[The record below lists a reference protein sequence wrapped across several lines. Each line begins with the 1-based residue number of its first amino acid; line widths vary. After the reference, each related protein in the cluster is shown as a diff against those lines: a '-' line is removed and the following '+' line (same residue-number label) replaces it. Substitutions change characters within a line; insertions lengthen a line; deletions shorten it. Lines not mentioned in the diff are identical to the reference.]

1 MEKIK
6 SAVSNPIEEKKDAAA
21 QAAVAQ
27 AAYQANFKFKAAGK
41 EHEIP
46 EFLRSVIKDQKTEK
60 YMQELFEKAYGLPT
74 LKERFQETKSQFQEL
89 SQTHNYVMG
98 TIQEAQQAYRSGDL
112 DTVFELFKIDPNKVL
127 NWAVKQVEYSQMP
140 PEQRQ
145 LIEAQRAE
153 QRRNAELMKQQQY
166 MTQEQMETQTRYIGE
181 MLNLVLERP
190 DYQQISQSYDSR
202 KGRPGAFRD
211 LVAQIGE
218 SEYALTRKVLSPLE
232 AVKKAVDLLGEMPGS
247 AQQPAAAA
255 PAQTQATPQAAPA
268 KKQTLPNL
276 AEANARSNMA
286 PAKAKYRSIDDLKRR
301 HQELLGS
308 N

>member
-6 SAVSNPIEEKKDAAA
+6 SAVSNPIEDKKDAAA
-21 QAAVAQ
+21 QAAAAQ
-27 AAYQANFKFKAAGK
+27 AAYQANYKFKAAGK

-74 LKERFQETKSQFQEL
+74 LKERFQETKAQYQEL
-89 SQTHNYVMG
+89 SQNHNYVMS

-166 MTQEQMETQTRYIGE
+166 MTQEQMETQTRYISE
-181 MLNLVLERP
+181 MLNMVLERP
-190 DYQQISQSYDSR
+190 DYQKISQSYDSR
-202 KGRPGAFRD
+202 KGTPGAFRD
-211 LVAQIGE
+211 LVARIGE

-232 AVKKAVDLLGEMPGS
+232 AVQKAVDLLGEMPGP
-247 AQQPAAAA
+247 APQPAAAA

-286 PAKAKYRSIDDLKRR
+286 PAKSKYRSIDDLKKR
-301 HQELLGS
+301 HQELLGG